1 MIIIFSLNIYHSII
15 IGSSRSDQLDNASRQ
30 NKSIKKSFRR
40 ISSLPSITAS
50 EVTNILKLPL
60 IDNHKS
66 NLKSTIGGSIGA
78 SGGGDDVKID
88 NKSGYKSVN
97 FNLSDTP
104 YSSSTKGKST
114 QYTMGNYTAT
124 TTTTTITTNN
134 NKNNNDNNNRTNKNM
149 MNRGS
154 MLPTSFTNTSS
165 ELTNDLIQSLK
176 QMQKH
181 TNMIKHAITSSQSTI
196 TITNDNNKAKQ
207 LVFIVAAEQLKLSFQ
222 PFFIYELRRGFL
234 SWRIMIHQI
243 ERKEKAQ
250 ILIRFLTIRNIIL
263 GLNKLM
269 LKVLTI
275 KMRQWKQYTIVE
287 AQRLKKL
294 KILNAAICIQC
305 LARKRRGKKC
315 FIVMKYVLI
324 FS

>member
-1 MIIIFSLNIYHSII
+1 M
-15 IGSSRSDQLDNASRQ
+15 
-30 NKSIKKSFRR
+30 
-40 ISSLPSITAS
+40 
-50 EVTNILKLPL
+50 KLPL

-66 NLKSTIGGSIGA
+66 NLKSTIGGSIG
-78 SGGGDDVKID
+78 STGGGGDDVKID
-88 NKSGYKSVN
+88 NKSSYKSVN

-104 YSSSTKGKST
+104 YSSNTKGKST
-114 QYTMGNYTAT
+114 QYTMTNSISST
-124 TTTTTITTNN
+124 TSTTSA
-134 NKNNNDNNNRTNKNM
+134 NNNRTNKNM
-149 MNRGS
+149 INRGS

-196 TITNDNNKAKQ
+196 TITNNNNKAKQ

-250 ILIRFLTIRNIIL
+250 IVIRFLTIRNIIL

-269 LKVLTI
+269 LKVLNI

-294 KILNAAICIQC
+294 KILNAAISIQC

-315 FIVMKYVLI
+315 FIVMKNVLI
-324 FS
+324 SS